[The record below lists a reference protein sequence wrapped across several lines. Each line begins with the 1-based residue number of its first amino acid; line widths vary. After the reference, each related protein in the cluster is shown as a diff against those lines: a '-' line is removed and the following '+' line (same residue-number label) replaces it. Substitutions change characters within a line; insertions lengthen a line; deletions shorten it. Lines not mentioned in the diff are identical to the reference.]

1 MGPGRSGRPRCPW
14 RPWRQSSRPW
24 RPPAGDRRGR
34 ILDGRNRYAACG
46 EAGVEGQF
54 EAYTGKDPLAEVIS
68 LNLKRRHM
76 NESQRAMAGA
86 KVANMK
92 VGDNQR
98 EVVTIDTTSQ
108 GQAAEMMNVSRLSVN
123 RAAAVRAKGTPELVK
138 AVERGQ
144 IPVSQA
150 ARLAEA
156 EPAHQVAV

>member
-1 MGPGRSGRPRCPW
+1 M
-14 RPWRQSSRPW
+14 
-24 RPPAGDRRGR
+24 
-34 ILDGRNRYAACG
+34 ACG
-46 EAGVEGQF
+46 QAGVEYQF
-54 EAYTGKDPLAEVIS
+54 EAFTGKDPLAEVIS

-98 EVVTIDTTSQ
+98 EVVAIDTTSQ
-108 GQAAEMMNVSRLSVN
+108 GSAAPMMNVSRVSVN
-123 RAAAVRAKGTPELVK
+123 RAAVVRAKGTPELVK

-150 ARLAEA
+150 AKLAESNRAFQHA
-156 EPAHQVAV
+156 E